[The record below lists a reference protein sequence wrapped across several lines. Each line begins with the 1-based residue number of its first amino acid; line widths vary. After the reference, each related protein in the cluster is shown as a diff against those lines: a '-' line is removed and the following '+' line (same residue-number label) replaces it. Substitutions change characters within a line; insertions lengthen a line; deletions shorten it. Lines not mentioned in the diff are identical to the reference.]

1 MYYLF
6 FRAEFPELKQ
16 TLELEAFFS
25 TYSYMRNQFV
35 TLFAT
40 YMNFLKYI
48 HFSLSISSRIYIL
61 QRQKFIVQEW
71 IYHI

>member
-1 MYYLF
+1 
-6 FRAEFPELKQ
+6 
-16 TLELEAFFS
+16 
-25 TYSYMRNQFV
+25 MRDQFA

-40 YMNFLKYI
+40 YMNFLNYI
-48 HFSLSISSRIYIL
+48 HFPFNISSRIYIL